1 MKGEPQTI
9 PVERYISQLLYEIP
23 FPSPRILLQLS
34 TKTSRR
40 VILTQPED
48 SPLPR
53 SAAVFKQLLLNLGS
67 ENCMLLLLLALTEQK
82 ILIHSLRPDILTAV
96 AEAVSTFLFPFK
108 WQCPY
113 IPLCPLGLVEVLH
126 APLPFLIG
134 VDSRFFDMY
143 DPPADVSCIDLDTNI
158 ITVAETNRTLL
169 TTKLLP
175 KRAAKILKSSLD
187 YLYYQM
193 NNNPVTTRDVNDD
206 IELEFQR
213 RKKEQAQEHEIQ
225 EAFLK
230 FMVHILK
237 GYRTFLLPITKAP
250 TVGTTDPQALFQ
262 LNDFMKSRDKSHHK
276 FFTLLMRTQMFIRFI
291 EERSFVADGDHGLA
305 FFDECIEKLTNEE
318 SGDYRLI
325 ETDLVNKSD
334 RTVFVLPPEPPTPND
349 LYTYDSFTLNGALL
363 SVKKRNHLLSLFQ
376 ANIPGS
382 PMARRTKH
390 EIKSAQKL
398 AQKCIRSPEMWA
410 KLLSGTC
417 HTLYFMVLPS
427 MLSLNEGKEKAIL
440 QQAYELLVRATK
452 QYLPCDEVCYRLMMQ
467 LCGEHSRP
475 LLAVKLLVL
484 MKKYGLQP
492 NALTYG

>member
-1 MKGEPQTI
+1 
-9 PVERYISQLLYEIP
+9 
-23 FPSPRILLQLS
+23 
-34 TKTSRR
+34 
-40 VILTQPED
+40 
-48 SPLPR
+48 
-53 SAAVFKQLLLNLGS
+53 
-67 ENCMLLLLLALTEQK
+67 MLLLLLALTEQK

-158 ITVAETNRTLL
+158 ITVAETNRNLL

-175 KRAAKILKSSLD
+175 KRAAKLLKSSLD
-187 YLYYQM
+187 YLYYQIRNTPISM
-193 NNNPVTTRDVNDD
+193 QEKNDD
-206 IELEFQR
+206 DMEIEFQR
-213 RKKEQAQEHEIQ
+213 RKKQQAQEHEIQ

-237 GYRTFLLPITKAP
+237 GYRSFLLPITKAP

-262 LNDFMKSRDKSHHK
+262 LNDFLKSRDKAHHK
-276 FFTLLMRTQMFIRFI
+276 FFTLVMRTQMFIRFI
-291 EERSFVADGDHGLA
+291 EERSFVTDGDQGLA
-305 FFDECIEKLTNEE
+305 FFDECIEKLTNED

-325 ETDLVNKSD
+325 EMDLVNKSD
-334 RTVFVLPPEPPTPND
+334 RTVFVLPPETPTTNEE
-349 LYTYDSFTLNGALL
+349 YHYDSFTLNSGLMVA
-363 SVKKRNHLLSLFQ
+363 KKRNHLTSLYQ
-376 ANIPGS
+376 TNIPGS

-398 AQKCIRSPEMWA
+398 AKKCIRSPEMWA

-417 HTLYFMVLPS
+417 HTLYFMILPS

-440 QQAYELLVRATK
+440 QQAYDILVSATK
-452 QYLPCDEVCYRLMMQ
+452 QRLACDEVCYRLMMQ